1 MDNGKLKKSFTLIE
15 MIFVIVILAFIAIG
29 SFNLI
34 SKLYKRNY
42 IAKTASDFEYLS
54 QQLTDQLS
62 ILLYNRIPLSV
73 IGYDGKNFK
82 YIGDIDENDKF
93 PIIEW
98 IGQVDEAKQ
107 GPNLSGFADLYAS
120 KKPILKALDF
130 NSSFI
135 NDILHNKYNT
145 SDNLDKLTAIIF
157 AGTFDTGEEQAI
169 NDYKNAFGW
178 HGNKHKYVFTI
189 SNYSQ
194 DGNNC
199 NLSLN
204 DTDDRRIYEK
214 FYLADSAYALALGKD
229 INKNASCIQ
238 SLHLKNSR
246 INNTLFLFYNYR
258 PWKGDTFCADNN
270 GNPEG
275 NVTVLAQNVKGFKFK
290 KVNSHLEMFFTFFK
304 KRGDINTTVSKQKV
318 VF

>member
-1 MDNGKLKKSFTLIE
+1 MVKKSFTLIE

-42 IAKTASDFEYLS
+42 IAKTSSDFEYFS
-54 QQLTDQLS
+54 QQLSDQLS
-62 ILLYNRIPLSV
+62 IFLYNRIPLSV
-73 IGYDGKNFK
+73 IGYNGNNFK
-82 YIGDIDENDKF
+82 YIGYIDENDNY
-93 PIIEW
+93 PIMEW
-98 IGQVDEAKQ
+98 MSELSEAKV
-107 GPNLSGFADLYAS
+107 GKNLSGFADLYDSS
-120 KKPILKALDF
+120 KPTLKALDF

-135 NDILHNKYNT
+135 NDVLHNKYNT
-145 SDNLDKLTAIIF
+145 SDNLDSLTALIF
-157 AGTFDTGEEQAI
+157 AGTFDIGAQEVLS
-169 NDYKNAFGW
+169 DYNNSFGW
-178 HGNKHKYVFTI
+178 HGNNHNYVFTI

-194 DGNNC
+194 NGNNC
-199 NLSLN
+199 FLSLN
-204 DTDDRRIYEK
+204 NTDSKKIYAK

-229 INKNASCIQ
+229 INKNAACITN
-238 SLHLKNSR
+238 LHIPDNE
-246 INNTLFLFYNYR
+246 IDNTLFLFYNYR

-304 KRGDINTTVSKQKV
+304 SRGDINISVSKQKV